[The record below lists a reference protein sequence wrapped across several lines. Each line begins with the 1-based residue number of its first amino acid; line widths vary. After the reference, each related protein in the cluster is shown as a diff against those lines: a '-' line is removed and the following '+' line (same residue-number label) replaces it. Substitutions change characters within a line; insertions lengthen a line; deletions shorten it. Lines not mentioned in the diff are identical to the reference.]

1 MAGMLYQLN
10 GDAVAAQEIILAVLP
25 KLESMSL
32 NQDDPLRLYGVYMQ
46 LSQLATAA
54 GRPDQSIEWLERSIS
69 QLPSINSRWACSYV
83 AAIYQTMN
91 DMQNADAWMTR
102 ALKLSPPQDAGMQYQ
117 LGLLL
122 AYGERDMP
130 GALAAYRQ
138 AVEWAPE
145 NALYRRAEARTL
157 VRLGYIDEAIAEYQS
172 ILASVSGDQE
182 AQNALTSLT
191 RPR

>member
-1 MAGMLYQLN
+1 
-10 GDAVAAQEIILAVLP
+10 
-25 KLESMSL
+25 
-32 NQDDPLRLYGVYMQ
+32 
-46 LSQLATAA
+46 
-54 GRPDQSIEWLERSIS
+54 
-69 QLPSINSRWACSYV
+69 
-83 AAIYQTMN
+83 MN

-117 LGLLL
+117 LGLLS

-145 NALYRRAEARTL
+145 NVLYRRAKARTL
-157 VRLGYIDEAIAEYQS
+157 GRLGDLDEAIAEYQS